1 MSTVGS
7 NNILTEVVATRPPAK
22 VDEATRRV
30 SVTLPGDV
38 ETAAQHTRQASTA
51 ASTAASEHF
60 LDHDD
65 NFPAPTEEEKKT
77 LRKVAAH
84 VPITSF
90 ALCLVEF
97 AERASYY
104 GAKTVFNNF
113 IQFPLPAGG
122 NGAGAPPR
130 HTQKTAGALGMG
142 LQASSALTLLFTFLA
157 YVIPIF
163 GGWLADVHTGRYK
176 AIVIG
181 VLLAGVAHLIQ
192 LFGAIPSV
200 LRKGKD
206 HAAPPFIIGLIILAF
221 GTGIFKPNIA
231 PTVLDQNRHQKAYT
245 KVLSS
250 GEKVIVDPEATA
262 TRTMLIFYG
271 LTNVGAFY
279 MLATTY
285 SEKYVG
291 FWLAFLLA
299 GTIYFLLPILLVGIY
314 KRTYKAPPAGSS
326 DLTNAFKIIWFALK
340 TSKFR
345 FWRKDLWERAKP
357 SVLATQGVTVSWTD
371 DLVEDIARTIGVCD
385 IFLYMPIWYLND
397 GGIGSVATN
406 QAAAMTTNG
415 APNDLL
421 SNFNPLTIIVTV
433 PFLSYVFY
441 PLLLRFNIKLGRI
454 TRLTIGFCIATLSSM
469 FGALI
474 QWRVYKTSPCG
485 FHASTCDDVS
495 PVSVWWQVPIMVFAA
510 WGECFCAVTSY
521 ELAYA
526 RAPPSMRGLLTAV
539 FLFMNGLASALG
551 EILIPAT
558 KDPWLIYIWAGPAVA
573 LAVQTVIF
581 WFRFRHLNNDEF
593 MIDHEKEHQE
603 SRPSV
608 SDPGSE
614 KNTIEKI

>member
-1 MSTVGS
+1 MASQGS
-7 NNILTEVVATRPPAK
+7 ANLLADVVASRPPAK
-22 VDEATRRV
+22 VDETTRRV

-38 ETAAQHTRQASTA
+38 EGTNTQERALAYPNDEEEYQ
-51 ASTAASEHF
+51 
-60 LDHDD
+60 
-65 NFPAPTEEEKKT
+65 APTEEEKAT
-77 LRKVAAH
+77 LRKVSAP
-84 VPITSF
+84 VRLISF

-113 IQFPLPAGG
+113 IQFPLPEGG

-192 LFGAIPSV
+192 IFGALPSV
-200 LRKGKD
+200 LQQGKS

-221 GTGIFKPNIA
+221 GAGIFKPNIA

-245 KVLSS
+245 KVLRS

-291 FWLAFLLA
+291 FWLAFLLS
-299 GTIYFLLPILLVGIY
+299 GIIYFLLPILLVVMY

-326 DLTNAFKIIWFALK
+326 DLANALKIIGFALK
-340 TSKFR
+340 KSKFQPWKKN
-345 FWRKDLWERAKP
+345 FWDQAKP
-357 SVLATQGVTVSWTD
+357 SVLAAQGVRVSWTD
-371 DLVEDIARTIGVCD
+371 ELVEDIRRTIAVCE
-385 IFLYMPIWYLND
+385 IFFYMPIWFLND
-397 GGIGSVATN
+397 GGIGSVSTN

-421 SNFNPLTIIVTV
+421 GNFNPLTIIVTV
-433 PFLSYVFY
+433 PFMGYILY
-441 PLLLRFNIKLGRI
+441 PTLERWNVKPGRI
-454 TRLTIGFCIATLSSM
+454 TRIVCGFVCAMISSVA
-469 FGALI
+469 GAII

-485 FHASTCDDVS
+485 FQASTCDGVS
-495 PVSVWWQVPIMVFAA
+495 PISVWWQVPIMVFAA
-510 WGECFCAVTSY
+510 WSECFCAVTAY

-526 RAPPSMRGLLTAV
+526 RAPPTMRGLLTAV
-539 FLFMNGLASALG
+539 YLFMNGLASALG

-573 LAVQTVIF
+573 LFLQTILF
-581 WFRFRHLNNDEF
+581 WFRFHHLNNDEF
-593 MIDHEKEHQE
+593 MLDHKIQQATDGQGSAPGYDVEGHDVEKKIL
-603 SRPSV
+603 
-608 SDPGSE
+608 E
-614 KNTIEKI
+614 KS

>member
-1 MSTVGS
+1 ML
-7 NNILTEVVATRPPAK
+7 I
-22 VDEATRRV
+22 
-30 SVTLPGDV
+30 
-38 ETAAQHTRQASTA
+38 
-51 ASTAASEHF
+51 
-60 LDHDD
+60 
-65 NFPAPTEEEKKT
+65 
-77 LRKVAAH
+77 
-84 VPITSF
+84 SF
-90 ALCLVEF
+90 
-97 AERASYY
+97 
-104 GAKTVFNNF
+104 T
-113 IQFPLPAGG
+113 
-122 NGAGAPPR
+122 R

-192 LFGAIPSV
+192 IFGAIPSV
-200 LRKGKD
+200 LQKGAS

-221 GTGIFKPNIA
+221 GAGIFKPNIA
-231 PTVLDQNRHQKAYT
+231 PTVLDQNRYQKQYT
-245 KVLSS
+245 KVLKS
-250 GEKVIVDPEATA
+250 GEKVIVDPESTA

-291 FWLAFLLA
+291 YWLSFLLA
-299 GTIYFLLPILLVGIY
+299 GAIYFLLPILLAAMY

-326 DLTNAFKIIWFALK
+326 DLAKAFKIIGYALK
-340 TSKFR
+340 RSKFQ
-345 FWRKDLWERAKP
+345 FWRKGFWDQAKP
-357 SVLATQGVTVSWTD
+357 SYLATQGVSVSWSD
-371 DLVEDIARTIGVCD
+371 QLVEDIRRTIGKSTSFRFYGKSIVRVLLWSDTSRIAVVCE
-385 IFLYMPIWYLND
+385 IFFYMPIWFLND
-397 GGIGSVATN
+397 GGIGSVSSN

-433 PFLSYVFY
+433 PFLGYVLY
-441 PLLLRFNIKLGRI
+441 PTLERYNKKPGRI
-454 TRLTIGFCIATLSSM
+454 TRIVIGFVCGTISSII
-469 FGALI
+469 GAI
-474 QWRVYKTSPCG
+474 VQWRVYKTSPCG
-485 FHASTCDDVS
+485 FHASTCDNVS
-495 PVSVWWQVPIMVFAA
+495 PLSVWWQVPIMVFAA
-510 WGECFCAVTSY
+510 WGECFCAVTAY

-526 RAPPSMRGLLTAV
+526 RAPPTMRGLLTAI

-573 LAVQTVIF
+573 LALQIVLF

-593 MIDHEKEHQE
+593 MLDHGDQQRPDSRRS
-603 SRPSV
+603 SRPSAA
-608 SDPGSE
+608 GLELE
-614 KNTIEKI
+614 KETLQKA